1 MNQTGSDPIRI
12 GIIGCGFWANYQLAG
27 WQELPGVEVV
37 AVCDADG
44 QKARSMAD
52 QFGVARTYT
61 DAETLLATGMLDVV
75 DVITPPSTH
84 AELVRL
90 AVDRRVPVITQ
101 KPMAT
106 DLPMS
111 EGIVNQCREAGVP
124 LFVHENFRWQTSI
137 RALRQILDSGEIG
150 KPFKATISFCTG
162 FPVFANQP
170 LLASVEQLI
179 ISDLGSHMY
188 DVCRFLFGEP
198 TLLFCRTARLDPTIR
213 GEDVANTLIQ
223 TETGVHCYVAMSF
236 ASVLE
241 TDAFPETL
249 VTVEADA
256 GSVELRKGFELRI
269 TTRLGGARSGLTRV
283 EYARP
288 PLYPW
293 AHPDYAVVHASI
305 VDCNRNLLGALRPDS
320 PANNAVGRTSVAE
333 TTGEDNL
340 RTVRMVQAAYESAA
354 TGQAVKL

>member
-1 MNQTGSDPIRI
+1 MNQTGSNPIRI
-12 GIIGCGFWANYQLAG
+12 GLIGCGFWANYQLAG
-27 WQELPGVEVV
+27 WQELPGIEVV
-37 AVCDADG
+37 AVCDADR
-44 QKARSMAD
+44 QKARAMAE
-52 QFGVARTYT
+52 QFGIAQVYT
-61 DAETLLATGMLDVV
+61 DAKTLLTTETV
-75 DVITPPSTH
+75 DIVDIITPPSTH

-90 AVDRRVPVITQ
+90 AIDRRVPVITQ

-106 DLPMS
+106 DLPTS
-111 EGIVNQCREAGVP
+111 EGIVTGCREAGVP

-137 RALRQILDSGEIG
+137 RALKQILDSGEIG
-150 KPFKATISFCTG
+150 KPFRATISFCTG

-170 LLASVEQLI
+170 TLASLEQLI
-179 ISDLGSHMY
+179 ISDLGSHLY

-198 TLLFCRTARLDPTIR
+198 TRLFCCTTRVNPTIR
-213 GEDVANTLIQ
+213 GEDVANTLIE
-223 TETGVHCYVAMSF
+223 TETGVHCYVTMSF

-241 TDAFPETL
+241 TDAFPQTL

-256 GSVELRKGFELRI
+256 GSVDLRKDFELRI
-269 TTRLGGARSGLTRV
+269 TTRSAGTRV

-288 PLYPW
+288 PLYSW
-293 AHPDYAVVHASI
+293 ANPDYAVVHASI

-320 PANNAVGRTSVAE
+320 PANGAAGRTGVAE

-354 TGQAVKL
+354 TGQAIRL

>member
-12 GIIGCGFWANYQLAG
+12 GIVGCGFWANYQLAG

-37 AVCDADG
+37 AVCDSDR
-44 QKARSMAD
+44 QKARAMAE
-52 QFGVARTYT
+52 QFGIARVYT
-61 DAETLLATGMLDVV
+61 DAEALLATETLDVV
-75 DVITPPSTH
+75 DVITPPATH

-90 AVDRRVPVITQ
+90 AVNRRVPVITQ

-106 DLPMS
+106 DLPTS

-170 LLASVEQLI
+170 LLASLDQLI
-179 ISDLGSHMY
+179 ISDLGSHLY

-198 TLLFCRTARLDPTIR
+198 TLLFCRMTRVNPRIR
-213 GEDVANTLIQ
+213 GEDVANTLIE
-223 TETGVHCYVAMSF
+223 TATGVHCYVEMSF

-241 TDAFPETL
+241 SDAFPQTL
-249 VTVEADA
+249 VTVEAGA
-256 GSVELRKGFELRI
+256 GSVELRKDFELRI
-269 TTRLGGARSGLTRV
+269 TTRSGLTRSTETRV

-305 VDCNRNLLGALRPDS
+305 VDCNRNLIGALRPDYPTS
-320 PANNAVGRTSVAE
+320 NAAGRTGTAE

-354 TGQAVKL
+354 TGRAIRL